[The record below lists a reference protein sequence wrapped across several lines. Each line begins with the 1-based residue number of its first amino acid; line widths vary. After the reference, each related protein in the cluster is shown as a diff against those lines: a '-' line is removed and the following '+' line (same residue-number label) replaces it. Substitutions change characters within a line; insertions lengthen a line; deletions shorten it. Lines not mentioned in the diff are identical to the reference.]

1 MQKIYEKKKKEYL
14 KLESTLA
21 PAKDVIANKEKEKFM
36 MMDQI
41 QQMYLLLCERN
52 GIEPKFKRHQIE
64 EQMDYIKNEFE
75 LIVQILEM
83 ASEMVDLET
92 LSNVAEHGSAK
103 SGIPRK

>member
-1 MQKIYEKKKKEYL
+1 M
-14 KLESTLA
+14 A
-21 PAKDVIANKEKEKFM
+21 PTKDVIANKEKETFM

-52 GIEPKFKRHQIE
+52 GIEPKFKREQIE
-64 EQMDYIKNEFE
+64 EQMDYIKNEVE

-83 ASEMVDLET
+83 ASQMVDLET